1 MADTPKD
8 ETGKKVRTTSFF
20 GQYHPGGAKN
30 PDVRTQPKPSP
41 STSTSAAASTSST
54 PRKQQSRAEV
64 SPPPRI
70 NGGHFTPRVP
80 SKFAGAGSAKVKASG
95 PSTASAPSG
104 TSSTSPASPTSSTSP
119 TTNAPSPGN
128 MTVAAMAKET
138 LELTSR
144 LSRLAPDMASR
155 SEKVE
160 KEFEVLGRELKAAL
174 KEPDALRKELEAEKV
189 ESAAA
194 RVDAETA
201 RNEAKAAQTDL
212 ETSQAETSAA
222 RAETK
227 LLKGEIDG
235 VKANFEAARIE
246 AESAQKDLKT
256 SKAETTAVWA
266 EFRSLQDEIFGVK
279 TDAEAARIN
288 AESAR
293 KETDGLREELTA
305 ARAETHTAKLETAT
319 ARNDGAVFRKQV
331 RDAQKETD
339 GMRAE
344 VEAQRLK
351 AETTAKEAEAQ
362 RQKTEIATNKAQIEQ
377 LRADTATKKV
387 ESERSK
393 AETAVKEADALQLEN
408 NSLREA
414 KEAAVANA
422 ETLRAENELLQEESA
437 AAAADANTAREEAE
451 SRRKAVDLALENA
464 GTLRTKLDDLQG
476 RIKLCEEEKVTALAE
491 NTKLRQEVE
500 DAQKQA
506 TTSLND
512 TGNARSDAK
521 LAREEKEAALAEVA
535 AMKLEIEGLRKDA
548 SVARDASQ
556 PAEEDENS
564 LKAKLRDLEKQLG
577 EKETARKKMKEGC
590 IQRDA
595 RIKLHKEQLEE
606 KEGLISGLTEK
617 LATEGQKSR
626 DLTEQLSRQEEA
638 IQSLEDKS
646 TQCESM
652 AQNAAQTPTAAPELH
667 TGKIVASPLKYTDPE
682 NRATI
687 KATGPQVA
695 PPDPRL
701 STSRTI
707 PALPQW
713 TIEEHD
719 VMYYSSNKIRK
730 MVNMLPPSKEKM
742 EHLRPHQWALSAVS
756 NRPKKPRDWWTKN
769 NEIDSDEM
777 VVFGEDEAPPEDAMC
792 EVTQSQAMESIETTD
807 DGAYARTPVHQQ
819 LNHSET
825 RRIRETDS
833 YRPSPQSPATQHSNK
848 IQQYAPTHHR
858 HDSITS
864 FQAPRAPQA
873 PQFPS
878 KRRPVCVQC
887 WQNDIWCTV
896 ANPDKPS
903 CDSCTSRGVKC
914 VFKRCGFG
922 DSCKIDVHGCVY
934 FHNKDYAEMFH
945 PQNMEDG
952 DLGQRGGTKYKRR
965 AVSADRRG
973 RKRARSPSPLI
984 DALDIQEPTWADG
997 WIRKSVC
1004 RYCWET
1010 SSFCEDIVNGA
1021 CKPCRLADVQCERV
1035 RCFKGMSCQARN
1047 CPELHP
1053 GQVQQFGPQQRT
1065 IDGFFKSDDRT
1076 RKRYFEPRRDM
1087 RAIRADDEFR
1097 EARKRLLQGG
1107 TTEDARPLGP
1117 LGEAAARAARIGS
1130 PDRGR
1135 TQVAQ
1140 GAKDPRT
1147 RPERSLSSRALRRAQ
1162 M

>member
-1 MADTPKD
+1 MTASTATMANTPKD
-8 ETGKKVRTTSFF
+8 ETGKKVRKESFF
-20 GQYHPGGAKN
+20 SQYHPGGAMN
-30 PDVRTQPKPSP
+30 PDVPMQPNPSP
-41 STSTSAAASTSST
+41 STSAPASTVS
-54 PRKQQSRAEV
+54 KI

-80 SKFAGAGSAKVKASG
+80 SKFVGAGTAKAKASVPSST
-95 PSTASAPSG
+95 PSTF
-104 TSSTSPASPTSSTSP
+104 PASPTSSTSP
-119 TTNAPSPGN
+119 TTNAPSPSN

-201 RNEAKAAQTDL
+201 RNDAKAAQTDM

-235 VKANFEAARIE
+235 VKADAEAARVE

-266 EFRSLQDEIFGVK
+266 ELRSLQDEIVGVK
-279 TDAEAARIN
+279 TDAEAARID

-293 KETDGLREELTA
+293 KEPEGLREELTA
-305 ARAETHTAKLETAT
+305 ARAETHAAKLETAT
-319 ARNDGAVFRKQV
+319 ARNDGAAFRKQV
-331 RDAQKETD
+331 RDAQKEAD
-339 GMRAE
+339 GLRAE

-362 RQKTEIATNKAQIEQ
+362 RQKADIATNKAQIEQ
-377 LRADTATKKV
+377 LRADTATKKA
-387 ESERSK
+387 ESEQSK
-393 AETAVKEADALQLEN
+393 AETAVKEADTLQLEN
-408 NSLREA
+408 NLLREE
-414 KEAAVANA
+414 KEAAVADA
-422 ETLRAENELLQEESA
+422 ETLRSENTVLQNEKA
-437 AAAADANTAREEAE
+437 AAVSDANTAREEPE
-451 SRRKAVDLALENA
+451 SRRKAVNLALENA

-476 RIKLCEEEKVTALAE
+476 RLQLVAEEKETALAE
-491 NTKLRQEVE
+491 NTRLRQEVE

-506 TTSLND
+506 TTALND
-512 TGNARSDAK
+512 TSIARSDAK
-521 LAREEKEAALAEVA
+521 LAREEKETALAEVDA
-535 AMKLEIEGLRKDA
+535 VKLENEGLRKDGNIA
-548 SVARDASQ
+548 QDASK
-556 PAEEDENS
+556 PAGEDDTS
-564 LKAKLRDLEKQLG
+564 LKTKLKDLEKQLE
-577 EKETARKKMKEGC
+577 EKETARKKLKEGLR
-590 IQRDA
+590 QRDA
-595 RIKLHKEQLEE
+595 LIKTRKEQLEE
-606 KEGLISGLTEK
+606 KEKLISGLTEK
-617 LATEGQKSR
+617 FEMAERKSKS
-626 DLTEQLSRQEEA
+626 LEEQLSRHGD
-638 IQSLEDKS
+638 SLQCSEDKS
-646 TQCESM
+646 TQVAE
-652 AQNAAQTPTAAPELH
+652 PKLD
-667 TGKIVASPLKYTDPE
+667 TGTIVASPLKYTDPE
-682 NRATI
+682 NRATHT
-687 KATGPQVA
+687 ATGLQVA

-719 VMYYSSNKIRK
+719 VMYYSSDKIRQ

-742 EHLRPHQWALSAVS
+742 EHLRPHQWTLSAVS

-792 EVTQSQAMESIETTD
+792 EVTQSQAMESIEHLD
-807 DGAYARTPVHQQ
+807 DGASQGGLGQGVGRVEARRT
-819 LNHSET
+819 
-825 RRIRETDS
+825 RETDS
-833 YRPSPQSPATQHSNK
+833 YRPSPQSPATRHFDK
-848 IQQYAPTHHR
+848 ARPDDATHLR

-864 FQAPRAPQA
+864 YQAPPAPQALQAPRAAQA
-873 PQFPS
+873 ASQ
-878 KRRPVCVQC
+878 RRPVCVHC
-887 WQNDIWCTV
+887 WQNELWCTV

-903 CDSCTSRGVKC
+903 CNNCASRGVEC
-914 VFKRCGFG
+914 VFKRCRFG
-922 DSCKIDVHGCVY
+922 DSCKMDVYGCVY

-945 PQNMEDG
+945 PQKMEDG
-952 DLGQRGGTKYKRR
+952 DIGQRGGPRYKRR

-1010 SSFCEDIVNGA
+1010 SSFCKDIVNGA

-1035 RCFKGMSCQARN
+1035 RCFKGMSCQVRN

-1065 IDGFFKSDDRT
+1065 IDGFLKSDERT
-1076 RKRYFEPRRDM
+1076 RKRYFETRRDM

-1107 TTEDARPLGP
+1107 TTEDACPLGP

-1130 PDRGR
+1130 PGRGR
-1135 TQVAQ
+1135 NQVVQ
-1140 GAKDPRT
+1140 GANDPRT